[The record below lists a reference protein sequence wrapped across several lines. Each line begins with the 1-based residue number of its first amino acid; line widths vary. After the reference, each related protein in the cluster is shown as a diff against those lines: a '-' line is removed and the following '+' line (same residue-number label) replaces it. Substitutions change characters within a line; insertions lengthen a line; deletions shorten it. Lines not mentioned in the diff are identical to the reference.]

1 MLNKMILCIV
11 VMILA
16 FNASAQDS
24 AALAMVKNWV
34 EAKAFTFQAT
44 TMTPSKGGSR
54 QLTGSTYTVRIN
66 GDTLICDLPYIGRVY
81 NVSSITGESG
91 MNFTSYQFTYVSKA
105 GKKNKWLLTIKTKD
119 LKADNDLSFVFF
131 DNGTATLN
139 ITSSDRQF
147 ISYQG
152 RVTKR

>member
-1 MLNKMILCIV
+1 MLNKMMLMMAIICV
-11 VMILA
+11 A

-24 AALAMVKNWV
+24 AAMAMVKKWV
-34 EAKAFTFQAT
+34 DTKAFTFQAT
-44 TMTPSKGGSR
+44 SMTPSKGGSR
-54 QLTGSTYTVRIN
+54 QLTGSTYTVRVN

-81 NVSSITGESG
+81 NVSSVTGESG
-91 MNFTSYQFTYVSKA
+91 MNFTSYQFTYDSKA

-119 LKADNDLSFVFF
+119 LKADRDLSFVFF

-152 RVTKR
+152 RVIAK

>member
-1 MLNKMILCIV
+1 MRNKMITFLAMLCV
-11 VMILA
+11 A

-24 AALAMVKNWV
+24 SAMAMVKKWV
-34 EAKAFTFQAT
+34 EAKAFIFEAS
-44 TMTPSKGGSR
+44 TMTPSKGGMR
-54 QLTGSTYTVRIN
+54 QLTGVNYTVRVS
-66 GDTLICDLPYIGRVY
+66 GDTLISDLPYFGRVF
-81 NVSSITGESG
+81 NVSSITGDNG
-91 MNFTSYQFTYVSKA
+91 MNFTSYQFTYDSKA

-119 LKADNDLSFVFF
+119 LNADRDLSFVFF

-152 RVTKR
+152 RVVAK